1 MLSQRD
7 PYLALHY
14 NIHLCDLFYLL
25 EDLDIASYADDN
37 TIYTVN
43 KRKRLRLSTLETSS
57 LMLFG
62 WFNNNLIKISSY
74 KSHLIM
80 SYAEATTAM
89 INGLPIDPSKTEV
102 LLGIT
107 INQELKLP
115 C

>member
-43 KRKRLRLSTLETSS
+43 KRKRLGLSALETSS
-57 LMLFG
+57 LMLLG

-74 KSHLIM
+74 KIHLIM
-80 SYAEATTAM
+80 SCAEATTAM

-107 INQELKLP
+107 INQELK
-115 C
+115 